1 MNHKKQTAK
10 KNLLKLK
17 LKKSIDY
24 ILTYAHGI
32 DKTGKRNQKI
42 VSNDIIQLKPHYNK
56 LHNPTSLP
64 NNKHISQCL
73 YLYCLCS
80 AVWLFPPPSDIA

>member
-42 VSNDIIQLKPHYNK
+42 VSNDIIQPKPKN
-56 LHNPTSLP
+56 TLP
-64 NNKHISQCL
+64 PYLNNTLS
-73 YLYCLCS
+73 S
-80 AVWLFPPPSDIA
+80 M